1 MVSPQFEIQYSDE
14 KVTAWGGMRLMKEV
28 LERSGVGGLLGE
40 LALPVPGSNRG
51 FDPRL
56 VVESYLVNVWMG
68 CYRMSHTEVLR
79 HDETL
84 KALFGWKQTPSAS
97 SYGRFFN
104 RFSHARNH
112 GVFPVLQRRFMDT
125 IPLGKMTLD
134 VDSSVITR
142 YGGQQG
148 VARGYNPGKPGRG
161 SHHPLLA
168 FVAEPRMVANA
179 WMRPGNT
186 GASSSVEHF
195 LEETFGIIGAQ
206 RVGLVR
212 ADSGF
217 CSEKMMGYFERK
229 AVPYIVAARFHGGL
243 KSTVRRARW
252 LRLKDGV
259 EICEMRHAFSARG
272 GGERRLILM
281 RKDAERLPRSTGR
294 PLEIWEDEVL
304 DTRYRYS
311 AYYTSLELP
320 AQAVWCLYRDRGDAE
335 NRIKELKYDFGIGG
349 FHLKNFWGTEAA
361 FRFAIVAYNLMSLFR
376 QLVLQAANQPTLS
389 TLRVRCFALGAW
401 ISTHARKRVLKIAL
415 APKKRPWLDGLFS
428 RADALAPPF
437 THFSN
442 P

>member
-1 MVSPQFEIQYSDE
+1 MVKPEFEIEYSGE

-28 LERSGVGGLLGE
+28 LERSGVSRLLE
-40 LALPVPGSNRG
+40 QASLPQPGSNRG
-51 FDPRL
+51 YEAQV

-84 KALFGWKQTPSAS
+84 KALFGWKQTPSAT

-104 RFSHARNH
+104 KFCQRRNQE
-112 GVFPVLQRRFMDT
+112 VFPVLQRRFMEN
-125 IPLGKMTLD
+125 IPLTKMTLD

-142 YGGQQG
+142 YGSQQG

-179 WMRPGNT
+179 WLRPGNT

-195 LEETFGIIGAQ
+195 LDETFGIIG
-206 RVGLVR
+206 RERIGLVR

-217 CSEKMMGYFERK
+217 CSEKMMGYFEQNV
-229 AVPYIVAARFHGGL
+229 VPYIVAARFHGGL
-243 KSTVRRARW
+243 KAGVRNARW

-259 EICEMRHAFSARG
+259 EVCETRHAFSARG
-272 GGERRLILM
+272 GRERRLILM
-281 RKDAERLPRSTGR
+281 RKDVERLPRSTGR
-294 PLEIWEDEVL
+294 QLEIWEDEVL

-311 AYYTSLELP
+311 AYYTNLELP
-320 AQAVWCLYRDRGDAE
+320 AEAVWCLYRDRGDAE
-335 NRIKELKYDFGIGG
+335 SRIKELKYDFGIEG

-376 QLVLQAANQPTLS
+376 QLVLKAANQPTLA
-389 TLRVRCFALGAW
+389 TLRVKCFAL
-401 ISTHARKRVLKIAL
+401 
-415 APKKRPWLDGLFS
+415 APILF
-428 RADALAPPF
+428 
-437 THFSN
+437 T
-442 P
+442 